1 MLWFLE
7 LITTRKFGC
16 MYSTEAPRTS
26 IRCRGIAATDHAMAP
41 PAQVILDVGAQVL
54 ELTNAEVENEW
65 LRLASNSD
73 MPQAVIFCDDNDD
86 LSVMDRKGRIE
97 SLQTSPF
104 AKQLDVCYVFLDEA
118 HTRGTDLKLPEHYRA
133 AVTLGA
139 NLTKDRLVHACM
151 RMRRLGQG
159 QSVVFCVPDEIR
171 QKITTR
177 ASDNGNIEVSDVLFW
192 AISETW
198 QDMKRNIP
206 LWATQGLRF
215 LRHER
220 LWKEIRTQDDT
231 LLSSN
236 HVRRF
241 LEDEALSLEQR
252 YRPRAN
258 QDGLADFIHSD
269 QSQAASLIATR
280 CREFGSVSYH
290 SAKMDEEQE
299 REVAAE
305 AEREQQVQRPPKA
318 RPKKHE
324 IHEDMK
330 KLVSTGVIAEGST
343 AFLPAFRSLDKTS
356 AARHPGV
363 DQFPGKLLVTRDY
376 AQTVE
381 PIDILS
387 FSPDFFQRPVQWILT
402 SRHGSNSTDHKPTV
416 NQSHQCSMYTSELH
430 YRAEPVR
437 RAVVPEFPMGED
449 SVVATDSFIL
459 RRDKNNRAE
468 RLASTFRQSPIKFL
482 KVLMSQ
488 VRRKG
493 EGIGKTHMGKIFN
506 GIILHRSDFEE
517 PRRAEQDQV
526 LSD

>member
-1 MLWFLE
+1 
-7 LITTRKFGC
+7 
-16 MYSTEAPRTS
+16 
-26 IRCRGIAATDHAMAP
+26 
-41 PAQVILDVGAQVL
+41 
-54 ELTNAEVENEW
+54 
-65 LRLASNSD
+65 
-73 MPQAVIFCDDNDD
+73 
-86 LSVMDRKGRIE
+86 
-97 SLQTSPF
+97 
-104 AKQLDVCYVFLDEA
+104 
-118 HTRGTDLKLPEHYRA
+118 
-133 AVTLGA
+133 
-139 NLTKDRLVHACM
+139 M

-171 QKITTR
+171 KKITTR

-198 QDMKRNIP
+198 QNMKGNIP

-220 LWKEIRTQDDT
+220 LCNEIRTQDDT

-241 LEDEALSLEQR
+241 LEDEALSLKQR

-330 KLVSTGVIAEGST
+330 KLVSTRVIAEGST

-387 FSPDFFQRPVQWILT
+387 FSPDLFQRPVQWILT
-402 SRHGSNSTDHKPTV
+402 SRHGSNSIDHKPTV
-416 NQSHQCSMYTSELH
+416 NRMVIISPYEGQELYPSIKDSKHVTLHLYVPRSKLGLKPLDKLDLYNVSGEVTSAL
-430 YRAEPVR
+430 RIPR
-437 RAVVPEFPMGED
+437 
-449 SVVATDSFIL
+449 SFIIEL
-459 RRDKNNRAE
+459 NLFAGKLYLSSYEEYVEVCDF
-468 RLASTFRQSPIKFL
+468 LAWYG
-482 KVLMSQ
+482 SQ
-488 VRRKG
+488 WAR
-493 EGIGKTHMGKIFN
+493 T
-506 GIILHRSDFEE
+506 
-517 PRRAEQDQV
+517 V
-526 LSD
+526 LSLQTVLFCAEIKTTEQNA

>member
-1 MLWFLE
+1 
-7 LITTRKFGC
+7 
-16 MYSTEAPRTS
+16 
-26 IRCRGIAATDHAMAP
+26 MAP

-54 ELTNAEVENEW
+54 ELTNAEAANEW
-65 LRLASNSD
+65 LRLTSNSD
-73 MPQAVIFCDDNDD
+73 MPQAVIFCDDTDG

-104 AKQLDVCYVFLDEA
+104 AKQLDISS
-118 HTRGTDLKLPEHYRA
+118 
-133 AVTLGA
+133 
-139 NLTKDRLVHACM
+139 RLA
-151 RMRRLGQG
+151 QG

-171 QKITTR
+171 KKITTR

-198 QDMKRNIP
+198 QNMKGNIP

-220 LWKEIRTQDDT
+220 LWNEIRTQDDT

-387 FSPDFFQRPVQWILT
+387 FSPDFFQRPVQWVLT
-402 SRHGSNSTDHKPTV
+402 SRHGSNSIDHKPTV
-416 NQSHQCSMYTSELH
+416 NRMVIISPYEAQELYPSIKDSKHVTLHLCVPRSNLGLKPLDKLDLYNVSGEVTSAL
-430 YRAEPVR
+430 RIPR
-437 RAVVPEFPMGED
+437 
-449 SVVATDSFIL
+449 SFIIEL
-459 RRDKNNRAE
+459 NLFVGKLYLSSYEEYVEVCDF
-468 RLASTFRQSPIKFL
+468 LAWYG
-482 KVLMSQ
+482 SQ
-488 VRRKG
+488 WAR
-493 EGIGKTHMGKIFN
+493 T
-506 GIILHRSDFEE
+506 
-517 PRRAEQDQV
+517 V
-526 LSD
+526 LSLQTVLFCAEIRTTEQNA